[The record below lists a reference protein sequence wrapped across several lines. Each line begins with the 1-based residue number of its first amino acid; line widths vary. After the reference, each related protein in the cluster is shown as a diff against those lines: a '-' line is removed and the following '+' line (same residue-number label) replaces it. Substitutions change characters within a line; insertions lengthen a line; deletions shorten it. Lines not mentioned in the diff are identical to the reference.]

1 MISRERRIQT
11 LAQVFRI
18 LGDPSRLRIVMTL
31 GEGERNVTQLSR
43 KLRMSQPTVSRHLSI
58 LKMSSLAEAR
68 RCGKEIHYSLPHRTR
83 RALKS
88 MIDRGAV
95 LGK

>member
-68 RCGKEIHYSLPHRTR
+68 RCGKEIHYPLPHQARRT
-83 RALKS
+83 LKS
-88 MIDRGAV
+88 MIDRGSV
-95 LGK
+95 LAK